1 MKLKT
6 YHILALKILT
16 YRFLL
21 STCILNFLR
30 LFQILRKLTRCAHG
44 MYLLENNQVWQFLKF
59 MVLSMLCTHIGDLW
73 RPELKNTG
81 YILLRKIKI
90 ILKEELF
97 LSIYSPKSAV
107 WNSYLCVAHSVRKSN
122 YFKWVENVVW
132 FSTKVRFC
140 RFAVSFRQN

>member
-1 MKLKT
+1 MKNISHSCFKNCYIQILVKYMYSKFLKT
-6 YHILALKILT
+6 VSNTQKADKVC
-16 YRFLL
+16 
-21 STCILNFLR
+21 SC
-30 LFQILRKLTRCAHG
+30 

-59 MVLSMLCTHIGDLW
+59 MVLSMLRTHIGDLW

-107 WNSYLCVAHSVRKSN
+107 WNSYLCVAHSVRKSH

-140 RFAVSFRQN
+140 SFAVSFRQN